1 MLDSSRWYIRLGN
14 LGFNLVVL
22 NLLWISFSF
31 LGLFVLGIF
40 PATAALFAVLRPLIM
55 EDEDQPLVKLFFN
68 KFKSEFIMSNL
79 MGYLFLSIGLIIYI
93 DFRVLQLLD
102 NNILQLTLASITFVI
117 GLVYLLILLF
127 IFPIFVHFDLKF
139 WQYPKHALILAIAR
153 PFQTLY
159 MIVGLAIVL
168 FLYVNFT
175 VLILVFGMSLIAFVM
190 MKVASLSLPR
200 KDSVPSISNEL
211 D

>member
-1 MLDSSRWYIRLGN
+1 MIDSSRWYIRLGN

-40 PATAALFAVLRPLIM
+40 PATAALFSVLRQLIM
-55 EDEDQPLVKLFFN
+55 EDEDLPIFKLFFE
-68 KFKSEFIMSNL
+68 KFKSEFLMSNL
-79 MGYLFLSIGLIIYI
+79 MGYLFLSVGIILYI

-102 NNILQLTLASITFVI
+102 NNFLQLALASITFVI
-117 GLVYLLILLF
+117 AFVYLLILLF

-159 MIVGLAIVL
+159 MIIGLSIVL
-168 FLYVNFT
+168 FLYMNFT

-190 MKVASLSLPR
+190 MKVASISFPR
-200 KDSVPSISNEL
+200 KEEL
-211 D
+211 S